1 MAITPD
7 TELRIIKCPLRID
20 NKNQITFEDLASQET
35 YFKSLPYIEI
45 DDIQYQRKDNI
56 IRFNEHIDSIIEY
69 NYCMYKNKNYS
80 DKWFYAFIV
89 NMEYINDHRT
99 DIKIV
104 TDVFQT
110 WQFDL
115 TFKEC
120 FVEREMIDINSDVP
134 RSKPYSRKF

>member
-1 MAITPD
+1 MALTPD

-20 NKNQITFEDLASQET
+20 NKNQITFDDLESQET

-45 DDIQYQRKDNI
+45 EDARYQRKDNI
-56 IRFNEHIDSIIEY
+56 IQFNEHIDSIIEY

-80 DKWFYAFIV
+80 NKWFYAFIV

-104 TDVFQT
+104 TDVFQS

-120 FVEREMIDINSDVP
+120 FVEREMIDIASDVP
-134 RSKPYSRKF
+134 RYKPYS

>member
-1 MAITPD
+1 MALTPD

-20 NKNQITFEDLASQET
+20 NKNQITFEDLEVQET

-69 NYCMYKNKNYS
+69 NYCMYKNKNYG

-89 NMEYINDHRT
+89 NMTYINDHRT

-120 FVEREMIDINSDVP
+120 FVEREMINISDDLP
-134 RSKPYSRKF
+134 RSKSYS